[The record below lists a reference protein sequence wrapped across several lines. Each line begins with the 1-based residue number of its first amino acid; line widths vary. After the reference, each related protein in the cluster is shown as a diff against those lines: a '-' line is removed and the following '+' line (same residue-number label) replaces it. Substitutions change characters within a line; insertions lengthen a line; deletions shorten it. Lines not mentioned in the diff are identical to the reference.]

1 MTTNRI
7 RIIGAA
13 SGVGA
18 RDCGC
23 DDGPVA
29 FHRSRA
35 WRELERH
42 RFIDWGGTMFAQD
55 MPGHVPVERVADICR
70 ELADEVAGTLGAG
83 AFPLVIGA
91 GAPLKSPR

>member
-1 MTTNRI
+1 MTTNRF

-13 SGVGA
+13 SGVGD
-18 RDCGC
+18 RGC
-23 DDGPVA
+23 EDGPVA

-42 RFIDWGGTMFAQD
+42 PFIDWGGTMFAQD
-55 MPGHVPVERVADICR
+55 I
-70 ELADEVAGTLGAG
+70 
-83 AFPLVIGA
+83 PLVIGA